1 MKKIQILGPGCP
13 KCKKLA
19 EESEKAAKELGLEF
33 EIVKVTDVKEIMK
46 FGVFSTP
53 ALVVDNKV
61 KSVGKIL
68 DAKQI
73 KDILE
78 KEK

>member
-13 KCKKLA
+13 KCKKLT

-33 EIVKVTDVKEIMK
+33 EIEKVSDVREIMK

-53 ALVVDNKV
+53 ALVVDGKV

>member
-33 EIVKVTDVKEIMK
+33 EIGKVTDVKEIMK

-53 ALVVDNKV
+53 ALVVDGKV

>member
-53 ALVVDNKV
+53 ALVVDDKV

-73 KDILE
+73 KDILG
-78 KEK
+78 KDK

>member
-33 EIVKVTDVKEIMK
+33 EIGKVTDVKEIMK

-53 ALVVDNKV
+53 ALVVDGKV

-73 KDILE
+73 KDILG
-78 KEK
+78 KDK

>member
-13 KCKKLA
+13 KCRKLA
-19 EESEKAAKELGLEF
+19 EESEKAAREMGLEF
-33 EIVKVTDVKEIMK
+33 EIGKVTDVKEIMK

-53 ALVVDNKV
+53 ALVVDGKV

-73 KDILE
+73 KDILQD
-78 KEK
+78 K